1 MLDGGRVFYAH
12 PRTGVYGN
20 LDTSLH
26 QSLKRHKQSVMHKS
40 AQEQEAI
47 RLASERDGGVRQAF
61 RNRVMIQRKAVI
73 GALHLVYWLAKK
85 EVAQLNSIL

>member
-26 QSLKRHKQSVMHKS
+26 QSLKLHKQSVMHKS

-47 RLASERDGGVRQAF
+47 RLASERDGGGQAGLSQSCDDTTKGC
-61 RNRVMIQRKAVI
+61 NWCSSSC
-73 GALHLVYWLAKK
+73 LLVG
-85 EVAQLNSIL
+85 